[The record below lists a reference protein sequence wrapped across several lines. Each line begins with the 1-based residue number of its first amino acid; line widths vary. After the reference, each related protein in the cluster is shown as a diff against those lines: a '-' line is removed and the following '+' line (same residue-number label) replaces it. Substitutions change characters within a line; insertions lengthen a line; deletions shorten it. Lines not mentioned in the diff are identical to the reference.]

1 MSLSIPDFDKLGR
14 RQCGQWQ
21 PAVRISPMHAPFPLM
36 PSDVSLEIGNAVV
49 HEWCARAYTWWR
61 GGV

>member
-1 MSLSIPDFDKLGR
+1 
-14 RQCGQWQ
+14 
-21 PAVRISPMHAPFPLM
+21 MHAPFPLM